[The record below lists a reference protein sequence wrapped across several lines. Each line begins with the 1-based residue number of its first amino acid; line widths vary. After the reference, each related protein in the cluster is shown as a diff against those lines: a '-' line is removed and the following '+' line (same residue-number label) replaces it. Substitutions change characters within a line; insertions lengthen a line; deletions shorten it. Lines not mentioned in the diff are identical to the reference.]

1 MAEAL
6 PRAAVVAV
14 VGAGAMGAGIAQIAA
29 QAGHPVRLFDAR
41 SGAAGEAVARIAAAF
56 ASMAAKGK
64 MTPIEARDAAARIE
78 AVHAIGDCVSAR
90 LVVEAIVEDLDAKRE
105 LFAKLENV
113 VSPEC
118 ILASNTS
125 SFSITALGSGMKR
138 PGRVVGMHFFNP
150 VPLMPLV
157 EVISGVATDAAVA
170 GTVFATAEAWGKTP
184 VVAADAILATN
195 TSSLSITAI
204 AAGSKHPGRVAGM
217 HFFNPA
223 PLMPLVEIVS
233 GLSTDPPVADTLF
246 ATAAA
251 WGKLPV
257 RASSTPGF
265 IVNRCARPFYG
276 EALKLATERA
286 ADCATLDAV
295 MREAGGF
302 RMGPFELMDLIGHD
316 VNFAVTRSVWEAMFG
331 DPRYAPSHLQRELV
345 AAGYL
350 GRKSGRGFYD
360 HGPGATVPAA
370 AGEPPAQAPG
380 RIALHGEPGL
390 LAPLVERI
398 QRAGVT
404 VGRRPA
410 HPNFPD
416 GALDTGGTWLA
427 LTDGRT
433 ASARAAACLAP
444 RLVLVDLALDY
455 AKATRV
461 AIAATAGC
469 DDAQVASVAGALQA
483 AGIAVSRI
491 DDAPGLVVMRTV
503 AMLVNEAA
511 DAAHQGIASAADIDT
526 AMRSGVS
533 YPRGPLAWGDEI
545 GAGRVAAVLANLAAC
560 GDAVRYRISP
570 RVARVAQSGGRLA
583 G

>member
-105 LFAKLENV
+105 LLRELDV
-113 VSPEC
+113 
-118 ILASNTS
+118 
-125 SFSITALGSGMKR
+125 
-138 PGRVVGMHFFNP
+138 
-150 VPLMPLV
+150 
-157 EVISGVATDAAVA
+157 
-170 GTVFATAEAWGKTP
+170 

-360 HGPGATVPAA
+360 HWPGATVPAA